1 MMVSVVRQGTY
12 KSWNPGKIV
21 YEGKDDNDCLKFIEK
36 NLDKYN
42 HLYIDYVRK
51 ENKNAIRNF
60 E

>member
-36 NLDKYN
+36 NLDKYG
-42 HLYIDYVRK
+42 HLYIDSVKKVRVEK
-51 ENKNAIRNF
+51 
-60 E
+60 